1 MQVYKSILITDSWSV
16 RAESASVHLF
26 SDYCKIYI
34 HQCQNWKTSSQPY
47 LFPVVSVFLTCT
59 SPGNP
64 SVSGCTQ
71 SWPKNKNKVQLIS
84 YIKVRYKNQTIFKM
98 EISINNSE
106 HRCSVSGITLGF
118 RVPEVLESLNHMPS
132 FWEQKP
138 RKNPLLVQL
147 INLFGNLQRHNSLGV
162 I

>member
-1 MQVYKSILITDSWSV
+1 MWKLKSVVCTYSLTVV
-16 RAESASVHLF
+16 RYTSMSKLKNF
-26 SDYCKIYI
+26 
-34 HQCQNWKTSSQPY
+34 SSQPY

-71 SWPKNKNKVQLIS
+71 SWPKNKNKVQLIC

-98 EISINNSE
+98 EISLNNSE
-106 HRCSVSGITLGF
+106 HRCSVSGITFGF

-147 INLFGNLQRHNSLGV
+147 INLFGNLQRQNSLGV